1 MKEIELTVDEQKE
14 AINKYDKLQDEADG
28 AVTNDTGW
36 VYKLKKPVKY
46 NGEEYTTLTFDFD
59 KLTGADSIAIM
70 NEIAMRRGRVVVEP
84 VYDSDYRA
92 AMAAR
97 ACTAPIGVD
106 IFNVMSLPDFNRIIG
121 KARSFM
127 TSLF

>member
-1 MKEIELTVDEQKE
+1 MNYIKFSKFEDLDDFRDSLLRGREIVF
-14 AINKYDKLQDEADG
+14 
-28 AVTNDTGW
+28 
-36 VYKLKKPVKY
+36 KY
-46 NGEEYTTLTFDFD
+46 NGKEYTTLTFDFD

-84 VYDSDYRA
+84 NYDSDYRS

-97 ACTAPIGVD
+97 ACTEPIGVD
-106 IFNVMSLPDFNRIIG
+106 IFDGMSLPDFNRIIG

>member
-1 MKEIELTVDEQKE
+1 MDLTAEEQKE
-14 AINKYDKLQDEADG
+14 AIKNYDKLQDEADG

-36 VYKLKKPVKY
+36 VYKLRKPVKY
-46 NGEEYTTLTFDFD
+46 NGKEYTTLTFDFD

-84 VYDSDYRA
+84 TYDSDYRS

-97 ACTAPIGVD
+97 SCTEPIGVD
-106 IFNVMSLPDFNRIIG
+106 IFDVMSLPDFNRIIG

>member
-1 MKEIELTVDEQKE
+1 MDLTTEEQKE
-14 AINKYDKLQDEADG
+14 AIKNYDKLQDEADG

-36 VYKLKKPVKY
+36 VNKLRKPVKY
-46 NGEEYTTLTFDFD
+46 NGKEYTTLTFDFD

-84 VYDSDYRA
+84 NYDSDYRS

-97 ACTAPIGVD
+97 ACTEPIGVD
-106 IFNVMSLPDFNRIIG
+106 IFDGMSLPDFNRIIG

>member
-1 MKEIELTVDEQKE
+1 MDLTTEEQKE
-14 AINKYDKLQDEADG
+14 AIKNYDKLQDEADG

-36 VYKLKKPVKY
+36 VYKLRKPVKY
-46 NGEEYTTLTFDFD
+46 NGKEYTTLTFDFD
-59 KLTGADSIAIM
+59 KLTGAD
-70 NEIAMRRGRVVVEP
+70 
-84 VYDSDYRA
+84 YRS

-97 ACTAPIGVD
+97 ACTEPIGVD
-106 IFNVMSLPDFNRIIG
+106 IFDGMSLPDFNRIIG